1 MRRNPFIFM
10 VAIALACGGGGGS
23 SSSQDLDPAFSG
35 SWTGPATLSIS
46 GETPQNYTA
55 RLVIAVSGQNAT
67 FSDVCLDGS
76 GSLTIHGSGR
86 SATWTGN
93 YACPPVA
100 FTNCSAVTATF
111 TSASVVLNGSA
122 LSAQG
127 SGTASGCGQ
136 SKAFTITMTG
146 SKA

>member
-1 MRRNPFIFM
+1 MKRTRFLV
-10 VAIALACGGGGGS
+10 VALVVACGGSNSGGS
-23 SSSQDLDPAFSG
+23 DLDPGFSG

-76 GSLTIHGSGR
+76 GSMTIHGSGR
-86 SATWTGN
+86 SATWSGN
-93 YACPPVA
+93 YACPPVQ
-100 FTNCSAVTATF
+100 FTNCSAVTMTF
-111 TSASVVLNGSA
+111 QSASIVLNGNA

>member
-1 MRRNPFIFM
+1 MKRNPFIFM
-10 VAIALACGGGGGS
+10 VAIALACGGS
-23 SSSQDLDPAFSG
+23 SNSQDLDPALNG
-35 SWTGPATLSIS
+35 QWTGPATLTIS
-46 GETPQNYTA
+46 GETPQSYTA

-76 GSLTIHGSGR
+76 GSLSIHGSGS
-86 SATWTGN
+86 SASWQGS

-100 FTNCSAVTATF
+100 FTNCSAVTMTF

-127 SGTASGCGQ
+127 SGTATGCSQ
-136 SKAFTITMTG
+136 SKAFTIAMTG
-146 SKA
+146 SKS